1 MLQEAF
7 QNSLKYKCLQH
18 CHKLFGNI
26 HPWLSVT
33 VLTDES
39 FYPQRFNLHVNKQSA
54 VGLYQGWRLCYGGL
68 RFGLLDHTVNY
79 TVYQTERE
87 RNVSGLYCV
96 LN

>member
-1 MLQEAF
+1 MLLEAF
-7 QNSLKYKCLQH
+7 HKSLEFKYLQH

-26 HPWLSVT
+26 HPLLSVT

-54 VGLYQGWRLCYGGL
+54 VRLYQGRRLCYGGL

-79 TVYQTERE
+79 TVY
-87 RNVSGLYCV
+87 
-96 LN
+96 